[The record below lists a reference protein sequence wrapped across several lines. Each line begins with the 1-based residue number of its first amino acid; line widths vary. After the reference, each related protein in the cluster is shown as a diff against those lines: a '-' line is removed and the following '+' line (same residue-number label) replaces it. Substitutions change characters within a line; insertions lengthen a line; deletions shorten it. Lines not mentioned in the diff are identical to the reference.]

1 VNRFETVRVLD
12 TKYTYALGVIRAR
25 EVRLISKKRFEEL
38 LTSEDVPE
46 LVAALHDTDYGQYL
60 RNIGDAGFEGAL
72 QDAKVALYNDIGK
85 LINEVEIMKT
95 LRAKYD
101 FHNIGVLLKGKIAEQ
116 DFSDK
121 CSPLGSIPVSELIQ
135 IFNEEKYGQLP
146 AYLKK
151 GVETGIE
158 AYYSNERNP
167 QRLSFAI
174 DSVMAETLTTYSEN
188 SFLNKYYRLWV
199 DLTNLKTIL
208 RLFFRQ
214 KYQEL
219 IGFAV
224 LYGGNIGVEAI
235 RKARMENIDSLE
247 IIYRGTIYN
256 YLLQWKDSFS
266 VLEREC
272 EDMLISYLKS
282 VAFEA
287 IGVEPVISYLLIR
300 ENEIRNLRTVFIGKT
315 SGVGENLI
323 KERLII

>member
-12 TKYTYALGVIRAR
+12 TKYTYALGAIRAR

-46 LVAALHDTDYGQYL
+46 LIAALHDTDYGQYL
-60 RNIGDAGFEGAL
+60 RNIGNAGFEGAL
-72 QDAKVALYNDIGK
+72 QDAKVALYNDIEK
-85 LINEVEIMKT
+85 LINDGEIMKV

-101 FHNIGVLLKGKIAEQ
+101 FHNIAVLLKGKIAEQ

-121 CSPLGSIPVSELIQ
+121 CSPLGSIPVPILEQ
-135 IFNEEKYGQLP
+135 IFKEEKYSQLP
-146 AYLKK
+146 VYLKK
-151 GVETGIE
+151 GVEAGIE
-158 AYYSNERNP
+158 AYYSKEHNP

-174 DSVMAETLTTYSEN
+174 DSVMAETLTSYSEN
-188 SFLNKYYRLWV
+188 SFLNNYYRLWV

-208 RLFFRQ
+208 RLFFLQ

-224 LYGGNIGVEAI
+224 LYGGYIGGEAI
-235 RKARMENIDSLE
+235 KKARMENADSLE
-247 IIYRGTIYN
+247 TIYRGTIYN
-256 YLLQWKDSFS
+256 YLLEWKNSFS

-272 EDMLISYLKS
+272 ENMLISYLKS
-282 VAFEA
+282 VAFES
-287 IGVEPVISYLLIR
+287 IGVEPVISYLLVR

>member
-60 RNIGDAGFEGAL
+60 RNIGGAGFEGAL

-85 LINEVEIMKT
+85 LINDVEIMNT

-101 FHNIGVLLKGKIAEQ
+101 FHNIAVLLKGKIAEQ

-121 CSPLGSIPVSELIQ
+121 CSPLGSIPVSLLIQ

-146 AYLKK
+146 AYLKE
-151 GVETGIE
+151 GVEAGIE

-174 DSVMAETLTTYSEN
+174 DSVMAEILTSHSEN

-208 RLFFRQ
+208 RLFFLQ

-224 LYGGNIGVEAI
+224 LYGGNIGVDAI
-235 RKARMENIDSLE
+235 KKARMENADSLE
-247 IIYRGTIYN
+247 TIYRGTIYN
-256 YLLQWKDSFS
+256 YLLEWKNSFS

-272 EDMLISYLKS
+272 ENMLISYLRS